1 MVNVYEG
8 EEERYFTFLSE
19 ESSKWLDSYHNMRQ
33 KAGEILTSNSPLFR
47 EEFDIEKAEVV
58 ANPTKCSEGMLKTFM
73 SRAAISAGV
82 KPMMRVGTDIE
93 SEPGAYRHE
102 WKNVHGYRMILVLF
116 KYRKKRESEDRLSG
130 I

>member
-1 MVNVYEG
+1 
-8 EEERYFTFLSE
+8 
-19 ESSKWLDSYHNMRQ
+19 MRQ